1 MSLDV
6 ALCECVCVRV
16 CMCVCVSVSM
26 CAYFGDDGILRKI
39 KGNTAANVV
48 QIDVELYLSLAL
60 SFSLSQ

>member
-1 MSLDV
+1 M
-6 ALCECVCVRV
+6 RP
-16 CMCVCVSVSM
+16 CMYVCVCVSVSM

>member
-6 ALCECVCVRV
+6 ALCECVCASVYV
-16 CMCVCVSVSM
+16 CVCVSVSM

>member
-16 CMCVCVSVSM
+16 CVCVSVSM

>member
-6 ALCECVCVRV
+6 ALSECVRV
-16 CMCVCVSVSM
+16 RVCVCVSVSM

-48 QIDVELYLSLAL
+48 TD
-60 SFSLSQ
+60 